1 MNRQKKPNETKD
13 NQRERNHTQKF
24 ESLLHRSRPKNAGGS
39 RQGHC
44 CLAEKGRQ
52 VKRILAIDPGM
63 SGGIAYHGHGGII
76 LDSMPATDQDVS
88 TLILDRLGIT
98 DVCYIEKVGGYVG
111 GKGAPGSAM
120 FNFGRNVGFI
130 HGLIASTKTRVI
142 EVAPQRWQKTIQA
155 GTKATHGT
163 RWKAHLKQIAQQR
176 HPRLS
181 ITLKTADALLILEH
195 ALIAEG
201 VK

>member
-1 MNRQKKPNETKD
+1 
-13 NQRERNHTQKF
+13 
-24 ESLLHRSRPKNAGGS
+24 
-39 RQGHC
+39 
-44 CLAEKGRQ
+44 

-63 SGGIAYHGHGGII
+63 SGGLAHYGPSGVT
-76 LDSMPATDQDVS
+76 LDAMPATDADVRD
-88 TLILDRLGIT
+88 LVLDRLGVT
-98 DVCYIEKVGGYVG
+98 DVVYVEKVGGYVG

-120 FNFGRNVGFI
+120 FHFGRNVGFI

-201 VK
+201 LK

>member
-1 MNRQKKPNETKD
+1 
-13 NQRERNHTQKF
+13 
-24 ESLLHRSRPKNAGGS
+24 
-39 RQGHC
+39 
-44 CLAEKGRQ
+44 
-52 VKRILAIDPGM
+52 M

-76 LDSMPATDQDVS
+76 LDSMPTTDQDVS

-98 DVCYIEKVGGYVG
+98 DVVYVEKVGGYVG

-120 FNFGRNVGFI
+120 FHFGRNVGFI

-176 HPRLS
+176 HPRQA

>member
-1 MNRQKKPNETKD
+1 M
-13 NQRERNHTQKF
+13 
-24 ESLLHRSRPKNAGGS
+24 
-39 RQGHC
+39 
-44 CLAEKGRQ
+44 
-52 VKRILAIDPGM
+52 KRILAIDPGM

-76 LDSMPATDQDVS
+76 LDSMPTTDQDVS

-98 DVCYIEKVGGYVG
+98 DVVYIEKVGGYVG

-142 EVAPQRWQKTIQA
+142 EVAPQRWQKTLGA
-155 GTKATHGT
+155 GNSKTHGT
-163 RWKAHLKQIAQQR
+163 RWKGHLKGLAQQR
-176 HPRLS
+176 QPSLH
-181 ITLKTADALLILEH
+181 ITLKTADAVLLLEH

>member
-1 MNRQKKPNETKD
+1 
-13 NQRERNHTQKF
+13 
-24 ESLLHRSRPKNAGGS
+24 
-39 RQGHC
+39 
-44 CLAEKGRQ
+44 
-52 VKRILAIDPGM
+52 M
-63 SGGIAYHGHGGII
+63 SGGLAYLGPSGIV
-76 LDSMPATDQDVS
+76 LNSMPETDQDISV
-88 TLILDRLGIT
+88 LVMDRLAIS
-98 DVCYIEKVGGYVG
+98 DVVYIEKVGGYVG
-111 GKGAPGSAM
+111 GKGAPGSSM
-120 FNFGRNVGFI
+120 FNFGYNVGFL
-130 HGLIASTKTRVI
+130 HGLIAASKTRVI

>member
-1 MNRQKKPNETKD
+1 
-13 NQRERNHTQKF
+13 
-24 ESLLHRSRPKNAGGS
+24 
-39 RQGHC
+39 
-44 CLAEKGRQ
+44 

-76 LDSMPATDQDVS
+76 LDSMPTTDQDVC

-98 DVCYIEKVGGYVG
+98 DVVYVEKVGGYVG

-130 HGLIASTKTRVI
+130 HGLIAASKTRVI
-142 EVAPQRWQKTIQA
+142 EVPPQRWQKTLGA
-155 GTKATHGT
+155 GNSKTHGT
-163 RWKAHLKQIAQQR
+163 RWKGHLKGLAQQR
-176 HPRLS
+176 QPNLH
-181 ITLKTADALLILEH
+181 ITLKTADAVLILEH

>member
-1 MNRQKKPNETKD
+1 
-13 NQRERNHTQKF
+13 
-24 ESLLHRSRPKNAGGS
+24 
-39 RQGHC
+39 
-44 CLAEKGRQ
+44 
-52 VKRILAIDPGM
+52 M

-76 LDSMPATDQDVS
+76 LDSMPTTDQDVS

-98 DVCYIEKVGGYVG
+98 DVVYIEKVGGYVG

-142 EVAPQRWQKTIQA
+142 EVTPQRWQKTLGA
-155 GTKATHGT
+155 GTSKTHGT
-163 RWKAHLKQIAQQR
+163 RWKGHLKGLAQQR
-176 HPRLS
+176 QPSLH
-181 ITLKTADALLILEH
+181 ITLKTADAVLLLEH

-201 VK
+201 VQ